1 MVVVVLAAFIDAL
14 LARRNA
20 GAQLRF
26 DHRDVAIGPPHRDAI
41 GGGADV
47 GAVHA
52 LADAGAHVAILGAAG
67 IGAAVADGRAIHRMA
82 NCLGQRLVVIGTDL
96 RMLGD
101 HLLDGHGGSPCWV
114 DEAEAGG
121 IVPPICARHGL
132 GGARCSVYVPRMTD
146 LISLV
151 SLLFLGLVAGTAAGW
166 FFASRPLVDLRTRLS
181 ESERAAAEREGEFK
195 RAIAE
200 LGQARVE
207 VASLK
212 ERAGQVDG
220 LLVRLDAA
228 LAGRAQLAEKLAA
241 LESASEEREKAF
253 AEQRAG
259 LLSAQESLKKEFENA
274 GNRVLE
280 QAQKAFLDRAEAR
293 FRQSEETG
301 EAKIKALL
309 SPVGEKL
316 ASYERQVAELEAK
329 RTDAF
334 GQLAGLIQSMKE
346 GQEQVRREAQRL
358 GNSLTNAPKARGRW
372 GERALQNL
380 LEQCGLAQHT
390 DFIMEHSVSTEDG
403 RLRPDAIVR
412 IPGGKVLVI
421 DSKVSL
427 NAYQQAFEAVDDDA
441 RARALADHV
450 RSMRNHVQTLGA
462 KSYQSQFEDAPD
474 YVVMFVPGEHFV
486 AAALEADPD
495 LWNFAFDKRVL
506 LATPTNLVAIAR
518 TVAQVWRQD
527 GLAKEAQEIGRMGAE
542 LYDRLAMAADHLKRV
557 GGGLESAV
565 NNYNKFVGS
574 FERNVLSSGRRLAE
588 KGIEIGKREIEEVP
602 LVASAPR
609 YNGEDVAALEAPDSE
624 A

>member
-1 MVVVVLAAFIDAL
+1 MEFAIISIIAL
-14 LARRNA
+14 LA
-20 GAQLRF
+20 
-26 DHRDVAIGPPHRDAI
+26 
-41 GGGADV
+41 
-47 GAVHA
+47 
-52 LADAGAHVAILGAAG
+52 GAA
-67 IGAAVADGRAIHRMA
+67 
-82 NCLGQRLVVIGTDL
+82 L
-96 RMLGD
+96 
-101 HLLDGHGGSPCWV
+101 
-114 DEAEAGG
+114 
-121 IVPPICARHGL
+121 
-132 GGARCSVYVPRMTD
+132 
-146 LISLV
+146 
-151 SLLFLGLVAGTAAGW
+151 GW
-166 FFASRPLVDLRTRLS
+166 FLASRPLVDLRARLTS
-181 ESERAAAEREGEFK
+181 AETAVAEGEGKFA

-200 LGQARVE
+200 LGEARIE

-212 ERAGQVDG
+212 ERAAQADG
-220 LLVRLDAA
+220 LAARLDAVSTERA
-228 LAGRAQLAEKLAA
+228 NLAQSLAA
-241 LESASEEREKAF
+241 LESASAEREKAF
-253 AEQRAG
+253 AEQKAG
-259 LLSAQESLKKEFENA
+259 LLSAQDALRKEFENA
-274 GNRVLE
+274 GSRVLE
-280 QAQKAFLDRAEAR
+280 QAQRAFLERAEAR
-293 FRQSEETG
+293 FRQSEEAG

-309 SPVGEKL
+309 SPVGDRLK
-316 ASYERQVAELEAK
+316 AYEDQVQALET
-329 RTDAF
+329 RRSDAF
-334 GQLAGLIQSMKE
+334 AGLYQQIEAMRL
-346 GQEQVRREAQRL
+346 GQEEVRREAQRL

-390 DFIMEHSVSTEDG
+390 DFLMEHSVSTEEG

-427 NAYQQAFEAVDDDA
+427 NAYQQAFEATDEDA

-462 KSYQSQFEDAPD
+462 KSYQSQFDDAPD

-506 LATPTNLVAIAR
+506 LATPTNLVANAR

-542 LYDRLAMAADHLKRV
+542 LYDRLATAAEHLKRV

-588 KGIEIGKREIEEVP
+588 KGVEIGKRAIEEVP
-602 LVASAPR
+602 LVESAPR
-609 YNGEDVAALEAPDSE
+609 YNAADGDAVVAEYPALEPRKDAAE
-624 A
+624 